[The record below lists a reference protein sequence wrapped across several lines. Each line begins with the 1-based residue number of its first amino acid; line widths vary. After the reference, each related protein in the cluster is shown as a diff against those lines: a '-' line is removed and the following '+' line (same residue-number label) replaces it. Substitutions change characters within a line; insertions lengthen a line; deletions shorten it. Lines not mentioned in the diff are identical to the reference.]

1 MTKKEYERQLEKI
14 KLKNRQLEMKRNLR
28 KERMNGL
35 PRLKFRKPRTSKM
48 VVWAVISM
56 CIQIL
61 LFSEYMAVKTGDT
74 SFMYSLVAIPAALL
88 PTILSYMKNSRIEH
102 QMGQFENSGRESQ
115 YNVKESTKDN
125 TQDIINNDVDLSDCS
140 DE

>member
-1 MTKKEYERQLEKI
+1 MTTKEYERQLEKI

-28 KERMNGL
+28 RERMKGL
-35 PRLKFRKPRTSKM
+35 PHFNFKKPRTSKM
-48 VVWAVISM
+48 VVWTVIGM

-88 PTILSYMKNSRIEH
+88 PTVLSYMKNSRIEH
-102 QMGQFENSGRESQ
+102 QMGQFENSGQESQ
-115 YNVKESTKDN
+115 YNMGKNMVDSTNGIIKD
-125 TQDIINNDVDLSDCS
+125 DVDLSDCS

>member
-28 KERMNGL
+28 KERMKGL
-35 PRLKFRKPRTSKM
+35 PHFNFKKPRTSKM
-48 VVWAVISM
+48 VVWTVIGM

-61 LFSEYMAVKTGDT
+61 LFSEYMAVKTRDT

-88 PTILSYMKNSRIEH
+88 PTVLSYMKNSRIEH
-102 QMGQFENSGRESQ
+102 QMGQFENSGQESQ
-115 YNVKESTKDN
+115 CDVEENTVDN
-125 TQDIINNDVDLSDCS
+125 TQDIINDDVDLSDCS